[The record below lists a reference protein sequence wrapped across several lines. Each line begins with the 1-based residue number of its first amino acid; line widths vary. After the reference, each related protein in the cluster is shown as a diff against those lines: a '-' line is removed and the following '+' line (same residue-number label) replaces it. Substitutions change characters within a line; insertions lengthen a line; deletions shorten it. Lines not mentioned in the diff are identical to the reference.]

1 MEFLAATGD
10 SAVTWVTAAAG
21 AAALMVVMPV
31 VKMVSG
37 DRAANRVLVVHG
49 AMGAKGAVG

>member
-37 DRAANRVLVVHG
+37 DRAAKRVLVVHG

>member
-21 AAALMVVMPV
+21 ALMVVMPV

-37 DRAANRVLVVHG
+37 DRAAKRVLVVHG